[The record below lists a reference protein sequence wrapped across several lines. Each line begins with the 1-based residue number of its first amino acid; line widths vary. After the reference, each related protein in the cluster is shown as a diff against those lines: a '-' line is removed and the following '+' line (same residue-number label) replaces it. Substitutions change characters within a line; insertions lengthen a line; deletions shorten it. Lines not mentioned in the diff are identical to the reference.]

1 MIKHQQTLSIHNLKN
16 NWVLFKKKEDLN
28 KKRTEKLDLT
38 RCKRVLLLK
47 KSWRKR
53 VQWGKTRKE
62 VLKKKNKKSH
72 LLILFLW

>member
-16 NWVLFKKKEDLN
+16 KWVPFKKKEVLN

-47 KSWRKR
+47 KFWRKR
-53 VQWGKTRKE
+53 VK
-62 VLKKKNKKSH
+62 
-72 LLILFLW
+72 